1 MSRFSIRRMKMKR
14 LISVVLCA
22 AIISVLSLSCFAASD
37 KQYDVINKI
46 DGFSAH
52 SVYIRYVPGTG
63 DLNKYYGDDE
73 EEKGNYVVRTKGGLT
88 VSIPDS
94 PRKGLRLVV
103 REVTPEN
110 GEAYVWFMKCAEG
123 LSDRV
128 FPLDIYY
135 LDEKDNKIQID
146 PGTKVFFSIAGEG
159 YRYADVYGL
168 GFDGNLFNTPSE
180 LLNGGHR
187 ITTGSTEYY
196 LLAGKNFDGGKNDGQ
211 TDGKTE
217 NQTDGKSD
225 ENKVGAPKTG
235 DSDALLKIAVG
246 LMILAE
252 GFVLYFVFFA
262 LKRRKDNED

>member
-1 MSRFSIRRMKMKR
+1 M
-14 LISVVLCA
+14 
-22 AIISVLSLSCFAASD
+22 
-37 KQYDVINKI
+37 
-46 DGFSAH
+46 
-52 SVYIRYVPGTG
+52 
-63 DLNKYYGDDE
+63 
-73 EEKGNYVVRTKGGLT
+73 
-88 VSIPDS
+88 
-94 PRKGLRLVV
+94 
-103 REVTPEN
+103 
-110 GEAYVWFMKCAEG
+110 
-123 LSDRV
+123 
-128 FPLDIYY
+128 
-135 LDEKDNKIQID
+135 
-146 PGTKVFFSIAGEG
+146 
-159 YRYADVYGL
+159 YGL

-196 LLAGKNFDGGKNDGQ
+196 LLAGKDFDGGKNDGQ

-262 LKRRKDNED
+262 LKRRKNNED

>member
-1 MSRFSIRRMKMKR
+1 MPRLSIRRMKMKR

-22 AIISVLSLSCFAASD
+22 AIISVLSLSCFAAAD

-52 SVYIRYVPGTG
+52 SVYVRYVPGTG

-73 EEKGNYVVRTKGGLT
+73 DGNGNYVVRTKGGLT

-110 GEAYVWFMKCAEG
+110 GEAYIWFMKCAEG

-135 LDEKDNKIQID
+135 LDEKDNKIQVD
-146 PGTKVFFSIAGEG
+146 PGTQVFFSIAGEG

-180 LLNGGHR
+180 FLNGGHR
-187 ITTGSTEYY
+187 IITGSTEYY
-196 LLAGKNFDGGKNDGQ
+196 LLAGKVFDGGKNDGNS
-211 TDGKTE
+211 DGKT
-217 NQTDGKSD
+217 DGNTEDKTD
-225 ENKVGAPKTG
+225 ENKGGAPKTG
-235 DSDALLKIAVG
+235 DSDTLLKIAIS

-262 LKRRKDNED
+262 VKRRKNNED